1 MVGNVGQKEV
11 LWAKLNTGP
20 VQITFTF
27 IQWINSHVA
36 VSELQYYVGEAF
48 HYSLFGKVMLKS
60 NVWTM
65 VDGSIPIEVENGLI
79 TKLAVE

>member
-1 MVGNVGQKEV
+1 MVGNVGRKEV

-36 VSELQYYVGEAF
+36 VSELQNYIGKSIHF
-48 HYSLFGKVMLKS
+48 LFGKVMLKS

-65 VDGSIPIEVENGLI
+65 VDGSIPIEVESGPI
-79 TKLAVE
+79 IKLAVE